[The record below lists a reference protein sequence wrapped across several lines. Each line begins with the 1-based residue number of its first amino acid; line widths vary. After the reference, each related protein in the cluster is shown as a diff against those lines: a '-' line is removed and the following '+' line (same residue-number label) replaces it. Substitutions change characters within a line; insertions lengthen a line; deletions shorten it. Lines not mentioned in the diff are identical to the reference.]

1 VHVGGGSF
9 SVKSA
14 SVHWPGT
21 TRATLFSIGRPD
33 NRGAPVLRDL
43 RHAVRSVC
51 RWRFGAVTAVLTLA
65 IGIGTATGLY
75 ALLHAV
81 LSDAQI
87 EEPATVGRIY
97 ASSVTVG
104 VERAPLSLD
113 DFQMAITASS
123 FEAVAAYT
131 VSDTVMATG
140 AHTATVSAGQV
151 SAEFFAVL
159 RTRNVAGRLLNA
171 TDVREDAPVVV
182 VSDRIWRTYF
192 GKRGLGDAAVTLDG
206 ISRTIVGI
214 LPPQF
219 GFPFIGIDA
228 DIWVPM
234 RASPGAA
241 QGRVSV
247 IGRIKS
253 DTAWAAASAE
263 LASLARTQN
272 SNGLWTWTAIPVQED
287 VRKRTGSG
295 LAVMLGPALLVL
307 LIGCV
312 NVACMLFARG
322 IERDVELSV
331 RAALGATRGRVMREL
346 IAESLVLATVG
357 GSLGCAIASG
367 MLKVIAVEM
376 AQFQPAAAAR
386 VAGDTTLLPIAFGF
400 SVIACV
406 LFGTLPAVRLSRH
419 DISLSLKGGPA
430 PARARFVGY
439 HARDVVVFVE
449 LGLAVVLL
457 VVAGMWLTLFA
468 EMRRV
473 TPQFPADE
481 VVAVRLPSPEVAA
494 VVERVASLPGVRA
507 VAVSSH
513 LPGGRSS
520 SAVAQVQAAGGRT
533 TRAAVIEAGPSF
545 FQTLGLPILRGR
557 SFDVSEMNVH
567 ASVVIISQSAAA
579 ALWPAA
585 EPLGARLTITQ
596 RTGTI
601 SAIVIGVCRDGL
613 SLGSLTRAG
622 LAPPDIYLPFDTRS
636 SSDVLLLA
644 RAVTDAHALV
654 RPIGE
659 AVRPSPAAAAPRVSV
674 IGDEATF
681 VPPDSVFLIRLIAAF
696 GLVAL
701 LLAATGIF
709 GVVSQ
714 SVAQRTNEFGLR
726 MALGATT
733 TQILGMV
740 VAREARL
747 IIAATVTGGGVT
759 VVVTKVAFAELVTIS
774 GTDPWLWTVVVGLC
788 GGVAATAVTLATY
801 RILRLDPWVVLR
813 RI

>member
-1 VHVGGGSF
+1 MV
-9 SVKSA
+9 
-14 SVHWPGT
+14 
-21 TRATLFSIGRPD
+21 
-33 NRGAPVLRDL
+33 
-43 RHAVRSVC
+43 
-51 RWRFGAVTAVLTLA
+51 
-65 IGIGTATGLY
+65 
-75 ALLHAV
+75 
-81 LSDAQI
+81 
-87 EEPATVGRIY
+87 
-97 ASSVTVG
+97 
-104 VERAPLSLD
+104 
-113 DFQMAITASS
+113 
-123 FEAVAAYT
+123 
-131 VSDTVMATG
+131 TG
-140 AHTATVSAGQV
+140 AHTVAVSAGQV

-159 RTRNVAGRLLNA
+159 RTRSVAGRLLNP

-192 GKRGLGDAAVTLDG
+192 GQRALGDAAVTLDG
-206 ISRTIVGI
+206 IPRTIVGI

-228 DIWVPM
+228 DMWIPM

-241 QGRVSV
+241 RRVSV

-253 DTAWAAASAE
+253 DTTWAAASAE
-263 LASLARTQN
+263 LAALARTQN
-272 SNGLWTWTAIPVQED
+272 SSGPWIWTAIPVQED
-287 VRKRTGSG
+287 VRKRTASG
-295 LAVMLGPALLVL
+295 VVVMLVPALIVL

-331 RAALGATRGRVMREL
+331 RAALGATRGRIMREL
-346 IAESLVLATVG
+346 IAENLVLATVG
-357 GSLGCAIASG
+357 GSLGCAIAIG
-367 MLKVIAVEM
+367 MLKVIAVQM
-376 AQFQPAAAAR
+376 AQFQPASAAR

-400 SVIACV
+400 SVTACV
-406 LFGTLPAVRLSRH
+406 LFGSLPAVRLSRR
-419 DISLSLKGGPA
+419 DISLSLKGGTA
-430 PARARFVGY
+430 PANAGFVGY
-439 HARDVVVFVE
+439 HARDVVVFLE

-473 TPQFPADE
+473 TPQFPADQ
-481 VVAVRLPSPEVAA
+481 VVAVRLRSPEVAA
-494 VVERVASLPGVRA
+494 VVQRVATLPGVRA
-507 VAVSSH
+507 VAVSSN

-533 TRAAVIEAGPSF
+533 TGAAVIEAGPSF

-557 SFDVSEMNVH
+557 SFDASEMNMH
-567 ASVVIISQSAAA
+567 TGVVIVSQSAAT
-579 ALWPAA
+579 ALWPAD

-596 RTGTI
+596 RSGSI
-601 SAIVIGVCRDGL
+601 SAIVIGICRDGL
-613 SLGSLTRAG
+613 SPGLLTRAG
-622 LAPPDIYLPFDTRS
+622 LAPPDIYLPFDTKS

-659 AVRPSPAAAAPRVSV
+659 AVQASPSPAVPRVSV

-726 MALGATT
+726 MAIGATS
-733 TQILGMV
+733 TQVLGMV
-740 VAREARL
+740 LAREARL
-747 IIAATVTGGGVT
+747 IVAATVTGAVAT
-759 VVVTKVAFAELVTIS
+759 VVVTRATFAELVTIG
-774 GTDPWLWTVVVGLC
+774 GTDPWLWTAVVGLC